1 MPKLPNLHLHR
12 VFVDNEPLPLVINA
26 RSQAAVRDH
35 IMDRHI
41 RIERLTPGEAFQAG
55 VGGAVF
61 ETAGE
66 AAAAEQSV
74 PPQTAEEPGLFDQ
87 ATNAPDAEP
96 DAETDVTS
104 RPTDGR
110 SPGYVAALSEAA
122 TL

>member
-12 VFVDNEPLPLVINA
+12 VFVDDEPLPLVINA

-66 AAAAEQSV
+66 AAAAEQSA
-74 PPQTAEEPGLFDQ
+74 PTQASEEPGLFDQ
-87 ATNAPDAEP
+87 AAHTTHSAPDAEM
-96 DAETDVTS
+96 DAAS
-104 RPTDGR
+104 HPTDEL

>member
-12 VFVDNEPLPLVINA
+12 VFVDDEPLPLVINA

-66 AAAAEQSV
+66 TAAAEQSE
-74 PPQTAEEPGLFDQ
+74 PPQAAEEPGLFDQ
-87 ATNAPDAEP
+87 AADTTHSVPDTGM
-96 DAETDVTS
+96 DATS
-104 RPTDGR
+104 RPTEGL